1 MGSSLF
7 AGISGLASAGK
18 QLDVIANNIANVNTV
33 GFRSGKIHF
42 GDILSQSVTGGSA
55 AGMQVGRGVEVCGI
69 TTQFSP
75 GSFETTA
82 NATDLAID
90 GDGFF
95 IVQDAD
101 GGEYYT
107 RAGAFSLNNEG
118 YLVDVNSFKVQG
130 KNIVGGVV
138 SSSISNISLS
148 GVQSN
153 PAATTYVRIG
163 ANLDSTTVTGD
174 TFNASQ
180 TAYDSLGDIHS
191 LKTTFQKTEGNGVW
205 GVEAYLDDVA
215 ATAQTNY
222 GIKFDTD
229 GVLEKVYTGTVGTV
243 TIVNK
248 SNGTVAEDVAEDI
261 PASITA
267 DGVITLTRGAGAT
280 WVAAGDANYPTAA
293 TLTSD
298 DDEITIDIT
307 GGGAPKDLT
316 VDLTGGQWY
325 QGDVITVTLVDIG
338 DTATAEVTTHITMNG
353 AATPVVDRPG
363 QVPHTG
369 TLLLTRG
376 ADATTWTVTDPGG
389 YTQPAVISATAST
402 VEISLSGTSSTVADV
417 TLTLSG
423 TWAEGNTLT
432 VPLDGCEA
440 GTGLVTD
447 AKGTTTADLNNPQK
461 FVSGNGNTLTLTR
474 GTVTAGEWDFEVL
487 APAEKGGYT
496 TATVLTSSDTEITLS
511 LDGGTDADVTLTL
524 SGSYADADELE
535 FTLEAGVGTTSLAD
549 IALTMPPVAGATIGT
564 AGVVEWDMYGTTS
577 EAITGYAS
585 TSVVKTLV
593 HDGYSSGSLK
603 SISVTQDGTISGFFT
618 NGQTSDIARIML
630 AGFPNTGGL
639 KRMGK
644 NLFATT
650 VESGD
655 AVRNDPGAAG
665 MGDISPNSLEMS
677 NTDIATEFINMITAQ
692 RAYQASAK
700 IVTVTDQMMA
710 ELMNIKR

>member
-7 AGISGLASAGK
+7 AGISGLASSGK

-55 AGMQVGRGVEVCGI
+55 AGMQVGRGVEVVGI

-107 RAGAFSLNNEG
+107 RAGAFSLDNEG

-130 KNIVGGVV
+130 KNIVSGVV
-138 SSSISNISLS
+138 SSSISDISLS

-153 PAATTYVRIG
+153 PAASTYVRIG
-163 ANLDSTTVTGD
+163 ANLDSTTTTGD

-215 ATAQTNY
+215 ATAQSKY
-222 GIKFDTD
+222 GVKFDTD
-229 GVLEKVYTGTVGTV
+229 GVLEKIYTGTVGTV
-243 TIVNK
+243 TTPNNL
-248 SNGTVAEDVAEDI
+248 SNGAVTTATIVDACPETVNGDF
-261 PASITA
+261 
-267 DGVITLTRGAGAT
+267 TLTR
-280 WVAAGDANYPTAA
+280 AAGVWGITEQADYLLAVIVAKSDTQI
-293 TLTSD
+293 TLD
-298 DDEITIDIT
+298 L
-307 GGGAPKDLT
+307 GGGAANDVTLDLSGTWYDADTIVITT
-316 VDLTGGQWY
+316 VDGAPDSATTVVTHTTMD
-325 QGDVITVTLVDIG
+325 GD
-338 DTATAEVTTHITMNG
+338 ATA
-353 AATPVVDRPG
+353 VVDRPG

-376 ADATTWTVTDPGG
+376 ADATTWTITDPGG
-389 YTQPAVISATAST
+389 YAQPAVISADAST
-402 VEISLSGTSSTVADV
+402 VEISLSGTSSTKADV

-447 AKGTTTADLNNPQK
+447 ANGITTADLNNPEK
-461 FVSGNGNTLTLTR
+461 FVSGNGNDLILTR
-474 GTVTAGEWDFEVL
+474 TAGVWGVTDDGDYTGAAVL
-487 APAEKGGYT
+487 S
-496 TATVLTSSDTEITLS
+496 SSDTEITLS
-511 LDGGTDADVTLTL
+511 LDGGTDTDVTLTL
-524 SGSYADADELE
+524 SGTYIDTNTLAFD
-535 FTLEAGVGTTSLAD
+535 LEAGIGTTSLAD
-549 IALTMPPVAGATIGT
+549 IDLTMPPVAGATIGT
-564 AGVVEWDMYGTTS
+564 SGVVSWDMYGTTS

>member
-7 AGISGLASAGK
+7 AGISGLASSGK

-95 IVQDAD
+95 IVQDSD

-130 KNIVGGVV
+130 KNIVSGVL
-138 SSSISNISLS
+138 SSSISDISLS

-153 PAATTYVRIG
+153 PAATTYIRIG
-163 ANLDSTTVTGD
+163 ANLDSTTTTGD

-191 LKTTFQKTEGNGVW
+191 LKATFQKTEGNGVW

-215 ATAQTNY
+215 ATSQTQY
-222 GIKFDTD
+222 GVKFDTD
-229 GVLEKVYTGTVGTV
+229 GVLEKIYTGTTDGVVGV
-243 TIVNK
+243 TGTGTGVA
-248 SNGTVAEDVAEDI
+248 TVA
-261 PASITA
+261 
-267 DGVITLTRGAGAT
+267 
-280 WVAAGDANYPTAA
+280 
-293 TLTSD
+293 
-298 DDEITIDIT
+298 
-307 GGGAPKDLT
+307 
-316 VDLTGGQWY
+316 VD
-325 QGDVITVTLVDIG
+325 
-338 DTATAEVTTHITMNG
+338 N
-353 AATPVVDRPG
+353 PG
-363 QVPHTG
+363 QVSHTG
-369 TLLLTRG
+369 TFLLTAG
-376 ADATTWTVTDPGG
+376 ADPTDAADWTITDPGG
-389 YTQPAVISATAST
+389 YAKATVISADAST
-402 VEISLSGTSSTVADV
+402 VEICLDGTSSTVADV
-417 TLTLSG
+417 TLTA
-423 TWAEGNTLT
+423 TTAFATDDIAEFTLT
-432 VPLDGCEA
+432 GCEA

-447 AKGTTTADLNNPQK
+447 PDGDTVGYETAVLNNPEK
-461 FVSGNGNTLTLTR
+461 FVSTNGNTLTLTR
-474 GTVTAGEWDFEVL
+474 GTVTAGEWDFEV
-487 APAEKGGYT
+487 ATPAEKGGYT
-496 TATVLTSSDTEITLS
+496 AATVLSSSDTEITIS
-511 LDGGTDADVTLTL
+511 LDGGTDTDVTLTL
-524 SGSYADADELE
+524 TAGGGAYADIDELS
-535 FTLEAGVGTTSLAD
+535 FDLDAGIGTTSLAD
-549 IALTMPPVAGATIGT
+549 IELTMPPVAGATIGT
-564 AGVVEWDMYGTTS
+564 AGVVSWDMYGTTS

-603 SISVTQDGTISGFFT
+603 SISVTAAGTISGFFT

>member
-7 AGISGLASAGK
+7 AGISGLASSGK

-55 AGMQVGRGVEVCGI
+55 AGMQVGRGVEVTGI

-107 RAGAFSLNNEG
+107 RAGAFSLDNEG

-130 KNIVGGVV
+130 KNIVGGVL
-138 SSSISNISLS
+138 SSSISDISLS

-153 PAATTYVRIG
+153 PAATTYIRIG
-163 ANLDSTTVTGD
+163 ANLDSTTTTGD

-215 ATAQTNY
+215 ATSQSKY
-222 GIKFDTD
+222 GVKFDTD
-229 GVLEKVYTGTVGTV
+229 GVLEKVYTGTIGAVTV
-243 TIVNK
+243 VDD
-248 SNGTVAEDVAEDI
+248 DVA
-261 PASITA
+261 A
-267 DGVITLTRGAGAT
+267 DP
-280 WVAAGDANYPTAA
+280 PTA
-293 TLTSD
+293 
-298 DDEITIDIT
+298 E
-307 GGGAPKDLT
+307 
-316 VDLTGGQWY
+316 
-325 QGDVITVTLVDIG
+325 
-338 DTATAEVTTHITMNG
+338 
-353 AATPVVDRPG
+353 TPVVDRPG
-363 QVPHTG
+363 QVSHTG
-369 TLLLTRG
+369 TFLLTRG
-376 ADATTWTVTDPGG
+376 ATAAAADWTITDPGG
-389 YTQPAVISATAST
+389 YTSAAVISADATT
-402 VEISLSGTSSTVADV
+402 VEICLDGTSSTVADV
-417 TLTLSG
+417 TLTIGG
-423 TWAEGNTLT
+423 TWATGDTAEFT
-432 VPLDGCEA
+432 VSGCEA

-447 AKGTTTADLNNPQK
+447 PDNTTLGYETAVLNNPEK
-461 FVSGNGNTLTLTR
+461 FVSTYANRLKLTR
-474 GTVTAGEWDFEVL
+474 TSGEWVFTIAAD
-487 APAEKGGYT
+487 KGGYT
-496 TATVLTSSDTEITLS
+496 DATIKSSSDTEIIIS
-511 LDGGTDADVTLTL
+511 LDDGTETDVTLTL
-524 SGSYADADELE
+524 TAGGGAYIDADELE
-535 FTLEAGVGTTSLAD
+535 FDLVAGNGTTSLAD
-549 IALTMPPVAGATIGT
+549 IELTMPPVAGATIGD
-564 AGVVEWDMYGTTS
+564 AGDVTWDLYGTTS

-585 TSVVKTLV
+585 TSVVKTLS